1 MYRVIVRAFPDS
13 PNESREQTERQPLT
27 TTTGNSAMQVE
38 GQGPPIASTSGTPLS
53 SASTPVL
60 GPGRARGAASNA
72 GAGAGAGAG
81 PSRPAPR
88 LKLKIA
94 DSAIEEAHF
103 ASRQYDRDV
112 DSDRDEPLHVE
123 EQFILRLPEN
133 APMNKK
139 IAELVATRELGTRKG
154 AAKFEGEPWFKF
166 RDARRAI
173 FGFGKP
179 DDLKRSE
186 AYQARLVD
194 LPCIIESHKT
204 LDQGK
209 HMFKSGDIVQMLL
222 VEGDPLKP
230 GQDLAEKDKEQTL
243 NIENFV
249 YDHGLT
255 PPLQHVRKRRF
266 RRRANRRVSVLG
278 FNSECKLGKP
288 ADSQIISLQTIEA
301 VERMVEKL
309 LAKDQGCEKVEYG
322 ETSSCLIS
330 VSASVLLC

>member
-1 MYRVIVRAFPDS
+1 M
-13 PNESREQTERQPLT
+13 
-27 TTTGNSAMQVE
+27 E
-38 GQGPPIASTSGTPLS
+38 GQGAPVASTSATPASSAPTPAAGKSKSAGAAGNGGGTP
-53 SASTPVL
+53 
-60 GPGRARGAASNA
+60 GP
-72 GAGAGAGAG
+72 
-81 PSRPAPR
+81 PRPGPR
-88 LKLKIA
+88 LRLKIA

-166 RDARRAI
+166 RDSRRAV

-194 LPCIIESHKT
+194 LPCVIESHKT

-209 HMFKSGDIVQMLL
+209 HMFKAGDIVQMLL
-222 VEGDPLKP
+222 VEGEQLKP
-230 GQDLAEKDKEQTL
+230 GQDPAEKDKEQSL

-266 RRRANRRVSVLG
+266 RRRANRRVSV
-278 FNSECKLGKP
+278 
-288 ADSQIISLQTIEA
+288 
-301 VERMVEKL
+301 
-309 LAKDQGCEKVEYG
+309 
-322 ETSSCLIS
+322 
-330 VSASVLLC
+330 